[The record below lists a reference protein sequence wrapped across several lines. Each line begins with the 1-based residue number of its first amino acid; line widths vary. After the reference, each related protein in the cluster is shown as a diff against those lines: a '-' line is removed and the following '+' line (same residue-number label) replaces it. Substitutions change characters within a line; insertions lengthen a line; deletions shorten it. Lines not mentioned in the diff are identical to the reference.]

1 MESATSSALREGLP
15 TRQSI
20 AKEDSEST
28 RTSFLM
34 QRLQAELSLV
44 EMGTDTTEKQ

>member
-1 MESATSSALREGLP
+1 MESASSSALREVLR

-28 RTSFLM
+28 RTGFLM

-44 EMGTDTTEKQ
+44 EVGSDTTEKQ